1 MRPLKEKFRILR
13 QKKNVNQRTMAML
26 LKISIPAYSKLE
38 TGLTDPNFDRITQIA
53 QVHNLTVKE
62 LLEVGEEGLSEE
74 QQQILKLEE
83 TVRELENTVIKLQ
96 NKLINLYDRQ

>member
-1 MRPLKEKFRILR
+1 
-13 QKKNVNQRTMAML
+13 MAML